1 MIAMP
6 VKPDSRFANLPV
18 LQVVAPDGS
27 VRQAISLRLARLQRS
42 DRVIRQ
48 HRVTQ
53 GEQVDLIAQKVL
65 RAEHLWWRI
74 LDVNPL
80 IYPLDVQP
88 GDLLDLPDP
97 GPATRTTRA
106 RRF

>member
-1 MIAMP
+1 MP

-18 LQVVAPDGS
+18 LQVIAPGS
-27 VRQAISLRLARLQRS
+27 VRQVISLRLTRRQRS
-42 DRVIRQ
+42 NQVIPK

-53 GEQVDLIAQKVL
+53 GEQLDLIAHKFLGTEQ
-65 RAEHLWWRI
+65 LWWRI

-80 IYPLDVQP
+80 IYPLDIQP
-88 GDLLDLPDP
+88 GDILDLPEP
-97 GPATRTTRA
+97 GLATRTTRA